1 MLEVD
6 EKTQQR
12 KIIDQSKKIQLGRII
27 LIRYSLVSQ
36 VKVDHLAR
44 IIIDSCTLEHS
55 DFQGTTFSL
64 VTDGE
69 AVKSSENNVIRFR
82 LDQVNRSEMQNYK
95 TFIQESP
102 SISLKAFGNL
112 NQDQGLTNF
121 NIKCR
126 LYLCMRQVSFRR
138 YCMLNSHKGYR

>member
-1 MLEVD
+1 MKLEKTGDWIVRSDFYTGSNKILHCIWSYLIVD
-6 EKTQQR
+6 ENTQQR

-55 DFQGTTFSL
+55 DFQGTTFNL

-69 AVKSSENNVIRFR
+69 AVESSENNVIRFR
-82 LDQVNRSEMQNYK
+82 LDQVRC
-95 TFIQESP
+95 
-102 SISLKAFGNL
+102 A
-112 NQDQGLTNF
+112 
-121 NIKCR
+121 
-126 LYLCMRQVSFRR
+126 
-138 YCMLNSHKGYR
+138 